1 MKHIILSIL
10 IIFTYSIS
18 AQESNKVDPIIAFG
32 GIGGINMSTFAYSNS
47 VLNSYETATLLNPQ
61 FGLCAEFYIGKIFS
75 VRPSFIYSNRGIKI
89 ENSDINYLLSSEN
102 YDFSIP
108 LILTFWQKSSV
119 KPFIYIAPVYGAV
132 KGGTIG
138 LEEYSTEITSA
149 NHAKTSFGIS
159 PGLGLKFHI
168 SDNFYFSL
176 EGAYHIGMSNTY
188 SDTEL
193 SGEAIALNMN
203 NYTVEGDRKN
213 RATEVM
219 LSLMFVINK
228 KQDDEVVIVE
238 EEVVIPDKNAEDVDD
253 NDKPVEEEVIIE
265 EKDNYTIEEI
275 ERYIDDGVDVTN
287 RKISFDNIEFE
298 FNKAELTGNSKV
310 LLNDIVQFMN
320 KNKALKVQIN
330 GHTDNVGS
338 PSTNKKLS
346 EERAKAVYN
355 YLVSSGIESWRLS
368 HKGFGDSQPI
378 ESNNTEAGRAKNRR
392 VEFQILSQQ

>member
-1 MKHIILSIL
+1 MKHILLSIL
-10 IIFTYSIS
+10 IIFTYSID
-18 AQESNKVDPIIAFG
+18 AQESSIVHPVAALG

-47 VLNSYETATLLNPQ
+47 VLNSYETETLLNPQ
-61 FGLCAEFYIGKIFS
+61 FGLCAEFYIGKILS
-75 VRPSFIYSNRGIKI
+75 VRPSFMYSNRGIKI
-89 ENSDINYLLSSEN
+89 ENSDMNYLLSSQN
-102 YDFSIP
+102 YDFSMP
-108 LILTFWQKSSV
+108 VMFTFWQQSSIR
-119 KPFIYIAPVYGAV
+119 PFLYIAPVYGSV

-138 LEEYSTEITSA
+138 LEEYSTDITSA
-149 NHAKTSFGIS
+149 NHSKTSFGIT
-159 PGLGLKFHI
+159 PGLGLKFFL
-168 SDNFYFSL
+168 SDNFFFTL
-176 EGAYHIGMSNTY
+176 EGGYHMGMSNTY

-193 SGEAIALNMN
+193 SGEANALNMN
-203 NYTVEGDRKN
+203 NYNIEGDRKN

-219 LSLMFVINK
+219 LSLLFVINK

-238 EEVVIPDKNAEDVDD
+238 EEVVKPDKNTEDVDD

-392 VEFQILSQQ
+392 VEFQILSQ